1 MYKVSTQERS
11 WLFVFLN
18 CPMCMRV
25 IESTIPNY
33 QLIPDEII
41 NNDIIA
47 KKEDD
52 DAVSHTKLNI
62 TKEECQSTIPRAPA
76 QHLCEHHRSVRWL
89 LRQWIQTRVQVAN
102 MHTNNQLEEN
112 NSSPHLIHYI
122 ALVILIFFL
131 LFCIIFNLF
140 Q

>member
-1 MYKVSTQERS
+1 MCIKCLHRNGAGC
-11 WLFVFLN
+11 LFFLN

-62 TKEECQSTIPRAPA
+62 TKEECQSTIPRAHA
-76 QHLCEHHRSVRWL
+76 QHLCELERAFESTGEEATER
-89 LRQWIQTRVQVAN
+89 TDGVAN

-112 NSSPHLIHYI
+112 NSSPDLIHYI
-122 ALVILIFFL
+122 VLVILIFFL
-131 LFCIIFNLF
+131 GFCIIFNSK
-140 Q
+140 